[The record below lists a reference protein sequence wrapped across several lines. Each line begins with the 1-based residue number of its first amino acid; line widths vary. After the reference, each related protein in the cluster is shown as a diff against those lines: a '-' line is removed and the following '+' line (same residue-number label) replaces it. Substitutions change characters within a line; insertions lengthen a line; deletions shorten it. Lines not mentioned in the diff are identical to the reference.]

1 MVLFFVMTLFYT
13 RVDIESSV
21 SPVSLPLLSN
31 LPTATLRQPAPN
43 AMLDLIHHR
52 KLQAFTHNRTLLTHL
67 THPFCFTRMP
77 PSFREIAGDT
87 RLHCPSTQRMFLPIR
102 SKVHEPFLEMVL
114 MILQARKITAANVS
128 QPTDAISHVDGSS
141 RRRA

>member
-13 RVDIESSV
+13 RVDTKSRGSSF
-21 SPVSLPLLSN
+21 SLPLLSN

-43 AMLDLIHHR
+43 AMLDLIHHCE
-52 KLQAFTHNRTLLTHL
+52 LQAFRHNRTLLTHL

-77 PSFREIAGDT
+77 PSFREIAGNT
-87 RLHCPSTQRMFLPIR
+87 RSHCPSTQRMFLPIR

-128 QPTDAISHVDGSS
+128 QPAAAISHVDGSS